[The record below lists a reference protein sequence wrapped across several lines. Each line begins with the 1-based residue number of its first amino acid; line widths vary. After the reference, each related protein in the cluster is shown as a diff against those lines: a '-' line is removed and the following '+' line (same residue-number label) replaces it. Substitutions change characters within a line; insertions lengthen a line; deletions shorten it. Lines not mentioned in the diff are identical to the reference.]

1 MYSSITKNRKTT
13 KANTS
18 DQPIKSSFNWVAITT
33 LITITVPVLYV
44 IGRAYDDGYL
54 KVYGISA
61 DLFQRSTQDYLFFAL
76 YGIFQTIWTAF
87 LSFTKEWEL
96 LLIAAAG
103 MGWAACILHHHKL
116 KLQPGL
122 FKVVDWCRSKLFLLK
137 MIGSAL
143 VGTLVIGIYFLAFIF
158 VIGFLGVPLVMGRN
172 TGTLAA
178 QEEIKKD
185 AGACA
190 AKDRKD
196 LTACVQVSK
205 NDKVLVIGR
214 VIASSATH
222 VAVAKDGKA
231 IVLAKDGLSF
241 EVIK

>member
-76 YGIFQTIWTAF
+76 YGIFQTIWTTF
-87 LSFTKEWEL
+87 LSLKKEWEL
-96 LLIAAAG
+96 LLIG
-103 MGWAACILHHHKL
+103 AACMGLTAFILHHHKL
-116 KLQPGL
+116 KLQPKL
-122 FKVVDWCRSKLFLLK
+122 FKAVGWCRSKLFLLK

-143 VGTLVIGIYFLAFIF
+143 AGALVVGIYFLVFML
-158 VIGFLGVPLVMGRN
+158 VIGFLAVPLAIGQSAGALV
-172 TGTLAA
+172 AK
-178 QEEIKKD
+178 EEIKKD
-185 AGACA
+185 VGVCA

-205 NDKVLVIGR
+205 NDKVIMIGR

-241 EVIK
+241 DVIK